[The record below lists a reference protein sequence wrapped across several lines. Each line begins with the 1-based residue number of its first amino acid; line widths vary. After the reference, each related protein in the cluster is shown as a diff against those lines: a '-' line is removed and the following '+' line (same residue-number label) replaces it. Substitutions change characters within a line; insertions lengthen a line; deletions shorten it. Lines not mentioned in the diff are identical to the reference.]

1 MLEMTPTPP
10 AATTFSG
17 AAYLSSLSQ
26 LLARL
31 DNDSIAEAIA
41 MVHRAWRSGKQIITM
56 GNGGS
61 AVTAL
66 HYITDWNKAAYLSTK
81 RPFRGRSLVDNIG
94 LMTAYSNDIAYENV
108 FSEQLANVAT
118 AGDLVIAVSGS
129 GNSPNIVKAVKLAN
143 QMGCPTLGLCGFRG
157 GELKRLANHS
167 VWADVDD
174 MQFCEDVHAIFGHIV
189 MKSLVS

>member
-1 MLEMTPTPP
+1 MQPVPTAP
-10 AATTFSG
+10 AFSG
-17 AAYLSSLSQ
+17 AAYLSSLCRV
-26 LLARL
+26 LASL
-31 DNDSIAEAIA
+31 DEAAITEA
-41 MVHRAWRSGKQIITM
+41 VDMVHRAWRSGKQVITM

-94 LMTAYSNDIAYENV
+94 LMTAYSNDMAYENV
-108 FSEQLANVAT
+108 FSEQLANIAS

-129 GNSPNIVKAVKLAN
+129 GNSPNIVNAIRLAN

-157 GELKRLANHS
+157 GELKRLAAHS

-174 MQFCEDVHAIFGHIV
+174 MQYCEDVHAIFGHIV
-189 MKSLVS
+189 MKSLVG